1 VSAAEPLIRAA
12 GLAKDYV
19 MGENIVHALI
29 DVDAEIESGEFV
41 AIMGPSG
48 SGKSTFMN
56 LVGALDRPTRGELTI
71 AGRALSSLSDDD
83 QAQLRNETI
92 GFVFQQFMLLPRTH
106 ALDNV
111 KLPLMYTALDAEE
124 KQRRAVEALK
134 RVGLAERMDHSP
146 AQLSGGQ
153 QQRVAIARALVNRPK
168 MILADEP
175 TGALDTATAD
185 DIMRLFAELN
195 AEGVT
200 VVLVTHEEEIAEHA
214 RRIIRF
220 RDGRIQ
226 SDERQT
232 PRQNPRRETA

>member
-1 VSAAEPLIRAA
+1 MSAAEPLIRAA

-71 AGRALSSLSDDD
+71 AGRALSSLSADD
-83 QAQLRNETI
+83 QAQLRPEML
-92 GFVFQQFMLLPRTH
+92 GFVFQQFMLLPRTD

-111 KLPLMYTALDAEE
+111 KLPLMYTALDVAE

-232 PRQNPRRETA
+232 SPQNPRRETA